1 MDYSGTVTGRDR
13 EGNVLLVGKFSDL
26 ASRKAIEIFIKAL
39 YGIQHYS
46 TTITPSVEAE
56 ADMGKPVRLGE
67 NDYWLPD
74 ISDGSMDGGEILR
87 KVI

>member
-1 MDYSGTVTGRDR
+1 MEGTVTAKDKY
-13 EGNVLLVGKFSDL
+13 GNVLLTAVFSDR
-26 ASRKAIEIFIKAL
+26 ASRKALEIFIKAL

-46 TTITPSVEAE
+46 TTITPRVEE
-56 ADMGKPVRLGE
+56 ESNLVKPSGLGN

-74 ISDGSMDGGEILR
+74 ISGSGGDGGEILR